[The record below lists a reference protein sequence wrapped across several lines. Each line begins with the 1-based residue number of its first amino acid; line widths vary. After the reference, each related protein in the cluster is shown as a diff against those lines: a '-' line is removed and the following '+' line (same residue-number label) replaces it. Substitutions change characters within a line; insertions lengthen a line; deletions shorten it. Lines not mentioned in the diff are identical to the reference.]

1 MLALTKPVNPDS
13 VLMFQ
18 KFPSL
23 VAVTLELSDDVQVW
37 VIGLYSTV
45 TIPPCEEDVFTRG
58 TSVLSLRTS
67 PTLVTIPWLLN
78 VLVYEYI

>member
-1 MLALTKPVNPDS
+1 MLPLTKPVNPDS

-37 VIGLYSTV
+37 VAGLYST
-45 TIPPCEEDVFTRG
+45 TTAFPSWLSVFNLG
-58 TSVLSLRTS
+58 TTVLSLLTS
-67 PTLVTIPWLLN
+67 LTLTISSLAL
-78 VLVYEYI
+78 